1 MTMKQISTIL
11 LTLALLPTVARAQD
25 ATEIR
30 RLFEGGKNQQAVQA
44 LTAEAAPSAIF
55 NAALAQ
61 EKLGDKD
68 KAKEIYQRLVELPET
83 DAWHFVGASG
93 QQLLDSDITN
103 ERDARRAQ
111 DAALQ
116 LATKATEVSADLAE
130 AQFQLGLVMARRE
143 DWNAA
148 ATAFDKASTLNPAYA
163 YAHYYGGMSHYHAGR
178 PDRMAIHF
186 EAFLKL
192 APDAPERPEVTQ
204 IMRTVRGR

>member
-1 MTMKQISTIL
+1 MKQISTIL

-25 ATEIR
+25 ATDIR

-55 NAALAQ
+55 IAALAQ

-130 AQFQLGLVMARRE
+130 AHFQLGLVMARRE

>member
-1 MTMKQISTIL
+1 MKQL
-11 LTLALLPTVARAQD
+11 LTIAVTVALLPTAARAQD
-25 ATEIR
+25 ATELR
-30 RLFEGGKNQQAVQA
+30 RLFEAEKNQQVVQG
-44 LTAEAAPSAIF
+44 LTADTAPPAIF
-55 NAALAQ
+55 TAALSQ

-83 DAWHFVGASG
+83 DAWHFVGLSG

-103 ERDARRAQ
+103 ERDARRAL
-111 DAALQ
+111 DTALQ
-116 LATKATEVSADLAE
+116 LAMKATELSADLVE
-130 AQFQLGLVMARRE
+130 ANFQLGLVMARTE

-148 ATAFDKASTLNPAYA
+148 ATAFDRASTLSPAYA
-163 YAHYYGGMSHYHAGR
+163 YAHYYGGMAHYRAGR